1 MPTFDRQNRRE
12 LDQLVEEYTTSNKI
26 HRRQFL
32 QLATAARL
40 SLSAA
45 TSLLAA
51 CGGSSGGGVN
61 TSGRPAT
68 VTSIDVLHEWSGNA
82 LAAFTTITDNFTKKT
97 GIKVNGE
104 ATRDLLT
111 VLSTRVR
118 GNNPPDAA
126 GMPNISLFQTLATQ
140 GKLLNLDPIVGS
152 EYQANYASVWQQFAS
167 VNGHY
172 YAVLPKASG
181 KSTIWY
187 SPKEFQANGYTIPK
201 TWNDLITLSNKI
213 AGQGKYPWSMG
224 VLSSGSSGWPGADWI
239 DQIFLSLNGPDQY
252 DKWYKHQIP
261 WTDPSVKNAWQMYGQ
276 IASGTHYIKGAPA
289 SILASAFQNASYLPY
304 QTPPAA
310 YMYYLGDFTA
320 GFITAQFPGIKP
332 GTDYDFFPFPTI
344 NSAYAGSVTG
354 GADIFSAFKDNN
366 GTRQFMA
373 YMASAEAQT
382 VWVQTQVGLSVN
394 KAVSS
399 SAYPNQV
406 ALKASQVLASASF
419 FKFGADDLMPSAME
433 NAYWAGVLNYIQHPS
448 QLDSILSSLESTAMQ
463 AYTS

>member
-1 MPTFDRQNRRE
+1 MSTFDRRNRKD

-26 HRRQFL
+26 NRRQFL
-32 QLATAARL
+32 QRAMAAGL

-45 TSLLAA
+45 SSLLAA
-51 CGGSSGGGVN
+51 CGGGSSGGVN
-61 TSGRPAT
+61 SSGSPTT
-68 VTSIDVLHEWSGNA
+68 VTAIDVLHEWSGNE

-111 VLSTRVR
+111 VLTTRVR

-126 GMPNISLFQTLATQ
+126 GMPNISLFQQLATQ
-140 GKLLNLDPIVGS
+140 GKLLQLDAFVGS
-152 EYQANYASVWQQFAS
+152 EYSSNYASVWQQFAS

-181 KSTIWY
+181 KATIWY
-187 SPKEFQANGYTIPK
+187 SPKVFQAEGYTVPT
-201 TWNDLITLSNKI
+201 TWDALIALSNKI
-213 AGQGKYPWSMG
+213 AGKGKYPWSMG

-239 DQIFLSLNGPDQY
+239 DQIYLNLNGPDMY

-261 WTDPSVKNAWQMYGQ
+261 FNDASVKNAFQMYGQ
-276 IASGTHYIKGAPA
+276 IVNGTHYIKGAPA
-289 SILASAFQNASYLPY
+289 SILATAFQNASYLPY
-304 QTPPAA
+304 DTPPQA
-310 YMYYLGDFTA
+310 YMYYLGDFTS
-320 GFITAQFPGIKP
+320 GFITSQFSGIKA

-344 NSAYAGSVTG
+344 NPTYAGGVTG
-354 GADIFSAFKDNN
+354 GADIFAAFKDNN
-366 GTRQFMA
+366 GTRQFMT

-382 VWVQTQVGLSVN
+382 VWVQSQVGVSVN
-394 KAVSS
+394 NAVGQSV
-399 SAYPNQV
+399 YPNSV
-406 ALKASQVLASASF
+406 AYRASQSLKSASS
-419 FKFGADDLMPSAME
+419 FKFGADDLMPAAME

-463 AYTS
+463 SYTS